1 MDDMGT
7 KNFQSSN
14 SIENKNG
21 KLFWKL
27 IPVIVVVFII
37 GYIRELIFVHIN
49 FQRTQVYYHETDLD
63 YNYTFPG
70 ILLFLKKLDYAQLTQ
85 LKWILTVLF
94 YLIYFGIT
102 YLLISAIFKNKTYNL
117 ITIASH
123 LVFFLIAGIFYLV
136 GVFTGKGLEGY
147 TLSRE
152 FMGILQ
158 SPLLLMILIPTFI
171 LSDRQKNLQKDIN
184 R

>member
-1 MDDMGT
+1 M
-7 KNFQSSN
+7 
-14 SIENKNG
+14 
-21 KLFWKL
+21 
-27 IPVIVVVFII
+27 
-37 GYIRELIFVHIN
+37 
-49 FQRTQVYYHETDLD
+49 
-63 YNYTFPG
+63 
-70 ILLFLKKLDYAQLTQ
+70 LFLKKLDYTQLTQ

>member
-7 KNFQSSN
+7 ENIQSTS
-14 SIENKNG
+14 SIKNKNN

-27 IPVIVVVFII
+27 IPVIVIIFII
-37 GYIRELIFVHIN
+37 GYYRELIFVHIN

-70 ILLFLKKLDYAQLTQ
+70 ILLFLKKLDYSQLTQ
-85 LKWILTVLF
+85 LKWVLTVLF
-94 YLIYFGIT
+94 YFIYFGIT
-102 YLLISAIFKNKTYNL
+102 YLLVSTIFKNKTYKL
-117 ITIASH
+117 ITIVTH
-123 LVFFLIAGIFYLV
+123 FIFFAIAGIFYLV
-136 GVFTGKGLEGY
+136 GYFTGKGIEGY

-171 LSDRQKNLQKDIN
+171 LSDRQKKI
-184 R
+184 

>member
-1 MDDMGT
+1 MLFLSLPFRGGFLVFYILRYPLIT
-7 KNFQSSN
+7 KRTLFFHLHD
-14 SIENKNG
+14 
-21 KLFWKL
+21 KLL
-27 IPVIVVVFII
+27 RS
-37 GYIRELIFVHIN
+37 GYFL
-49 FQRTQVYYHETDLD
+49 
-63 YNYTFPG
+63 

>member
-1 MDDMGT
+1 MGT
-7 KNFQSSN
+7 ENIQSTS
-14 SIENKNG
+14 SIKNKNN

-27 IPVIVVVFII
+27 IPVIVIIFII
-37 GYIRELIFVHIN
+37 GYYRELIFVHIN

-70 ILLFLKKLDYAQLTQ
+70 ILLFLKKLDYSQLTQ
-85 LKWILTVLF
+85 LKWVLTVLF
-94 YLIYFGIT
+94 YFIYFGIT
-102 YLLISAIFKNKTYNL
+102 YLLVSTIFKNKTYKL
-117 ITIASH
+117 ITIATH
-123 LVFFLIAGIFYLV
+123 FIFFAIAGIFYLV
-136 GVFTGKGLEGY
+136 GYFTGKGIEGY

-171 LSDRQKNLQKDIN
+171 LSDRQKKI
-184 R
+184 

>member
-1 MDDMGT
+1 MDDMGPEIIESSST
-7 KNFQSSN
+7 IKKKNN
-14 SIENKNG
+14 

-27 IPVIVVVFII
+27 IPAIVIIFIV
-37 GYIRELIFVHIN
+37 GYFREMIFVHIN

-85 LKWILTVLF
+85 LKWILTLLF

-102 YLLISAIFKNKTYNL
+102 YFLVSKIFKNKMYNL
-117 ITIASH
+117 ITVGAH
-123 LVFFLIAGIFYLV
+123 LLFFFIAGIFYV
-136 GVFTGKGLEGY
+136 IGHFTGNGLEGY

-158 SPLLLMILIPTFI
+158 SPLLLMILIPSFI
-171 LSDRQKNLQKDIN
+171 LNDRQKKI
-184 R
+184 